1 MEIRYFLAEDYPA
14 LVAIHASQNIVYPER
29 PGTAEV
35 WMEADR
41 RRSPKCKHQRWM
53 ATVDDQAVG
62 FAAYSQFTGE
72 YNPRMFYINVEVLPE
87 YRRRGIGS
95 ALYETV
101 MDGLWPQDPS
111 ILRADAFTNIPQGFD
126 FLQKRGFYE
135 AFRETP
141 VQLEVSRFD
150 CHSYADLEFKL
161 ASQGIHLR
169 TVRELASDPDRD
181 RKIFAMYRAAD
192 MDVPHED
199 LGVEE
204 IQFEEW
210 LSWGLDESSVLLDA
224 YLIAVYGKEYV
235 GIREVGRYAG
245 DVLIGSLMGVRRDF
259 RKRGIAQ
266 ALMVRNILY
275 AQEHGYRLLKDCTA
289 VQNLPM
295 QALFN
300 RLGFT
305 RDPEWQQMQKNI

>member
-1 MEIRYFLAEDYPA
+1 MEIRNFSMEDYPA
-14 LVAIHASQNIVYPER
+14 LVAIHAAQNIVYPER
-29 PGTAEV
+29 PRTAEA
-35 WMEADR
+35 WMESDR

-53 ATVDDQAVG
+53 ASIDGQAVG
-62 FAAYSQFTGE
+62 FAAYNQFTAE
-72 YNPRMFYINVEVLPE
+72 YNPQMFYVNVEVLPE
-87 YRRRGIGS
+87 YLRRGIGS
-95 ALYETV
+95 ALYDMV
-101 MDGLWPQDPS
+101 MDGLRPHDPR

-150 CHSYADLEFKL
+150 CRSYKDLELKL
-161 ASQGIHLR
+161 ASQGIHLK

-192 MDVPHED
+192 ADVPHED

-204 IQFEEW
+204 IQFEDW
-210 LSWGLDESSVLLDA
+210 LSWGLDKNSALLDA

-235 GIREVGRYAG
+235 GIREVGRYND

-266 ALMVRNILY
+266 AMMVRNIQY

-300 RLGFT
+300 RLGFS